1 MASSPSPHQ
10 PARSRALQLDALQLL
25 QAFAADLV
33 SIHEPEP
40 LLWAIAERTI
50 SQLGWEDCVIYLYD
64 AERDVLI
71 QKAAYGP
78 KSIDY
83 RAIFQPLEIP
93 MGKGIVGQVAQ
104 NQKALRID
112 DTRACADYI
121 LDDEERLSEL
131 CVPMMIGDKLIGVI
145 DSEHPSPNF
154 YTAADE
160 MVLQT
165 IAHIAAT
172 KVEMAFQMEANARL
186 AMFYKRN
193 PNPVIRIAP
202 DQKILFIN
210 EAAER
215 WFEGEFRKGD
225 GLVADRLTD
234 ALDMARSEGK
244 ARWQMQKAAPPDGS
258 KRTGEFSIVHLPSGG
273 FNLYGTDITHIV
285 ELQHAAESANAAKS
299 RFLSVMSHEIR
310 TPLNA
315 LLGLT
320 DLLIREN
327 PDRQEQ
333 LKHLAYMEFSGRH
346 LLSLVNDILD
356 LEKLASGKATTLQSS
371 FNLHELVHTIVEG
384 FRNRAEQVGLSLH
397 LELASNLPVQVVS
410 DVKWL
415 TQILNNLISNAIKYT
430 QEGQVI
436 MTASKSLDTL
446 GTEGLRFAVKD
457 TGRGIPR
464 DEIQRILRPFEQIRT
479 DPTIEGT
486 GLGLAIVSSL
496 VHRMQGTLRIQSE
509 PGTGS
514 TFTVDIPLSTDDAE
528 ARLESEQGSKDSDV
542 PSTPSALTEEKKP
555 ILLVDDNELNRFVAC
570 KLLGRWNFEVVE
582 AEDGV
587 EALEKW
593 PAMAPC
599 IILMD
604 IQMPRM
610 DGIEATRQIR
620 VLEKESALTRSPII
634 ALTADAEEKT
644 LMRLLGVGM
653 DDRVIKPFDPPALRA
668 ILDEATLQL
677 SAAKQ

>member
-1 MASSPSPHQ
+1 MASSPSPHHA
-10 PARSRALQLDALQLL
+10 ARAKALQLDALQLL

-33 SIHEPEP
+33 SIHQPEP

-50 SQLGWEDCVIYLYD
+50 SQLGWEDCLIYLYD
-64 AERDVLI
+64 APRNVLV

-83 RAIFQPLEIP
+83 RAIFQPIEIP
-93 MGKGIVGQVAQ
+93 MGTGIVGQVAES
-104 NQKALRID
+104 KKILRVD
-112 DTRACADYI
+112 DTRNCAEYI
-121 LDDEERLSEL
+121 VDDEERLSEL
-131 CVPMMIGDKLIGVI
+131 CVPMVMGDKLIGVI
-145 DSEHPSPNF
+145 DSEHPTAGF
-154 YTAADE
+154 YTTEDE
-160 MVLQT
+160 LVLQT

-172 KVEMAFQMEANARL
+172 KIEMARQTEANARL
-186 AMFYKRN
+186 ALFYKRN

-202 DQKILFIN
+202 DQHILFIN

-215 WFEGEFRKGD
+215 WFEGRFKKGD
-225 GLVADRLTD
+225 RLEADRLGD
-234 ALDMARSEGK
+234 ALNMATAEGK
-244 ARWQMQKAAPPDGS
+244 ARWQMQKASPQGGS
-258 KRTGEFSIVHLPSGG
+258 RRTGEFSIVHLPSGG

-299 RFLSVMSHEIR
+299 KFLSVMSHEIR

-320 DLLIREN
+320 DLLIHEN
-327 PDRQEQ
+327 PNRKEQ
-333 LKHLAYMEFSGRH
+333 LQHLAYMEFSGRH

-397 LELASNLPVQVVS
+397 LELASNLPVNIVS

-430 QEGQVI
+430 QQGQVI
-436 MTASKSLDTL
+436 LTASKSLDTL
-446 GTEGLRFAVKD
+446 GKEGLRFAVKD

-496 VHRMQGTLRIQSE
+496 VHRLEGTLRIQSE
-509 PGTGS
+509 PNVGS
-514 TFTVDIPLSTDDAE
+514 TFTVDIPLRVGDIDASP
-528 ARLESEQGSKDSDV
+528 ESAKDGN
-542 PSTPSALTEEKKP
+542 TPSHETPEMEKKVP
-555 ILLVDDNELNRFVAC
+555 ILLADDNELNRFVAC
-570 KLLGRWNFEVVE
+570 KLLGRWNYDVVE

-593 PAMAPC
+593 KSMAPC

-610 DGIEATRQIR
+610 DGIEATGQIR
-620 VLEKESALTRSPII
+620 AMEQESALPRSPII

-644 LMRLLGVGM
+644 LMRLLGAGM

-668 ILDEATLQL
+668 ILDEAKLKL
-677 SAAKQ
+677 GPLKR

>member
-1 MASSPSPHQ
+1 MSSSPSPHHA
-10 PARSRALQLDALQLL
+10 ARAKALQLDALQLL

-33 SIHEPEP
+33 SIHQPEP

-64 AERDVLI
+64 APRNVLV

-83 RAIFQPLEIP
+83 RAIFQPIEIP
-93 MGKGIVGQVAQ
+93 MGTGIVGQVAES
-104 NQKALRID
+104 KRILRVD
-112 DTRACADYI
+112 DTRNCAEYI
-121 LDDEERLSEL
+121 VDDEERLSEL
-131 CVPMMIGDKLIGVI
+131 CVPMVMGDKLIGVI
-145 DSEHPSPNF
+145 DSEHPTAGF
-154 YTAADE
+154 YTTEDE
-160 MVLQT
+160 LVLQT

-172 KVEMAFQMEANARL
+172 KIEMARQTEANARL
-186 AMFYKRN
+186 ALFYKRN

-202 DQKILFIN
+202 DQHILFIN

-215 WFEGEFRKGD
+215 WFEGRFKKGD
-225 GLVADRLTD
+225 RLEADRLGD
-234 ALDMARSEGK
+234 ALNMAKGEGK
-244 ARWQMQKAAPPDGS
+244 ARWQMQKASPQGGS

-299 RFLSVMSHEIR
+299 KFLSVMSHEIR

-320 DLLIREN
+320 DLLIHEN
-327 PDRQEQ
+327 PDRKEQ
-333 LKHLAYMEFSGRH
+333 LQHLAYMEFSGRH

-384 FRNRAEQVGLSLH
+384 FRNRAEQVGLSLQ
-397 LELASNLPVQVVS
+397 LELASNLPVNIVS

-430 QEGQVI
+430 QQGQVI
-436 MTASKSLDTL
+436 LTASKSLDTL
-446 GTEGLRFAVKD
+446 GQEGLRFAVKD

-486 GLGLAIVSSL
+486 GLGLAIVAQ
-496 VHRMQGTLRIQSE
+496 V
-509 PGTGS
+509 
-514 TFTVDIPLSTDDAE
+514 AE
-528 ARLESEQGSKDSDV
+528 L
-542 PSTPSALTEEKKP
+542 
-555 ILLVDDNELNRFVAC
+555 
-570 KLLGRWNFEVVE
+570 
-582 AEDGV
+582 
-587 EALEKW
+587 
-593 PAMAPC
+593 AP
-599 IILMD
+599 
-604 IQMPRM
+604 
-610 DGIEATRQIR
+610 
-620 VLEKESALTRSPII
+620 
-634 ALTADAEEKT
+634 
-644 LMRLLGVGM
+644 
-653 DDRVIKPFDPPALRA
+653 
-668 ILDEATLQL
+668 
-677 SAAKQ
+677 